1 MLTHPILSQ
10 LSQHGI
16 KLGLERMRDFMQTL
30 GEPQSAYPAV
40 HVAGTNGKGSV
51 CAMVTAVLVDAA
63 YTVGTNYSPHAE
75 ALNERVQINGIPIDD
90 GSLNELVEAVN
101 RARLDWAESRRIST
115 NALTYFEFMTA
126 VAFLAFA
133 SRQVNAAVVE
143 VGLGGRLDATNIL
156 KPQVCAITHVGF
168 DHQELLGDTLTAI
181 AGEKAGIL
189 MPGVPVV
196 MGPMP
201 EEARKA
207 ILQRARA
214 LNAPVWRPGNELRRE
229 LRRDG
234 WVLATP
240 DGSISGIRLG
250 LQGAHQGA
258 NATVA
263 LGVLHQL
270 RRQGFL
276 IPDEAIK
283 SGLQRAFMPGRIEE
297 LRPGLILDGA
307 HNAASV
313 EVLAKWLVSR
323 PRPES
328 RILLWGMGEG
338 RDPVKCIEALVP
350 LVDEVVTTRCA
361 HPKAFQPVD
370 LALQL
375 QELDVTLSAGGDIEE
390 TLPEVYQEAHETI
403 VAGSLFLAGAA
414 RSIVNSG
421 ALDGVTPGQG
431 VPDDLLELEA
441 QDDGEALG

>member
-1 MLTHPILSQ
+1 MLTHPILNQ

-30 GEPQSAYPAV
+30 GEPQNAFPAV

-51 CAMVTAVLVDAA
+51 CAMVTAALVDAD
-63 YTVGTNYSPHAE
+63 YTVGTNYSPHSE

-90 GSLNELVEAVN
+90 GSLNEYVEAVD
-101 RARLDWAESRRIST
+101 RARLDWAESRRLST
-115 NALTYFEFMTA
+115 NSVTYFEFVTA

-143 VGLGGRLDATNIL
+143 VGMGGRLDATNIL
-156 KPQVCAITHVGF
+156 KPQVCAITHVAL
-168 DHQELLGDTLTAI
+168 DHQEFLGDTLAAI
-181 AGEKAGIL
+181 AGEKAGIIV
-189 MPGVPVV
+189 PGVPVV
-196 MGPMP
+196 LGPMP
-201 EEARKA
+201 EEARTA
-207 ILQRARA
+207 ILLRARG
-214 LNAPVWRPGNELRRE
+214 LNAPVWRPGAELRRE

-234 WVLATP
+234 WALTTP
-240 DGSISGIRLG
+240 DGSVSGVQLG
-250 LQGAHQGA
+250 MQGAHQGA

-276 IPDEAIK
+276 IPDEAIV
-283 SGLQRAFMPGRIEE
+283 SGLQRAFVPGRIEE
-297 LRPGLILDGA
+297 IRPGLILDGA
-307 HNAASV
+307 HNVASV
-313 EVLAKWLVSR
+313 EALAKWLGNR
-323 PRPES
+323 PRPAS

-338 RDPVKCIEALVP
+338 RDPVKCIQALVP
-350 LVDEVVTTRCA
+350 LVDEVVTTRCS
-361 HPKAFQPVD
+361 HRKALQPVD

-375 QELDVTLSAGGDIEE
+375 QELDVILAAGGDIEE

-421 ALDGVTPGQG
+421 GLEGLTPGQG
-431 VPDDLLELEA
+431 AVEPLDEL
-441 QDDGEALG
+441 DDGDEGS